1 MQAVDEQQERIIKML
16 VFLVLDK
23 YSDAKTSSDAQCLLG
38 TICTFNFIFSLCV
51 LKFILSNTN
60 ALCAYFQG
68 KLVDIF
74 NTRKKADMT
83 MSTLKNCR
91 N

>member
-1 MQAVDEQQERIIKML
+1 MKAVDEQQERIIKML

-38 TICTFNFIFSLCV
+38 AIYAFNFIFSLCV

-74 NTRKKADMT
+74 NTRKKQT
-83 MSTLKNCR
+83 
-91 N
+91 